1 MRGRVVS
8 IFGGSGFI
16 GRQLVRRLA
25 ERGATVRVATRN
37 PETAVHLRPMGHP
50 GQIVLARVDLEDDK
64 AIAGFL
70 QGSDDAVNLIAVLHE
85 ARSGDFERLHARLPG
100 RIGAAAA
107 AVGVRRLAHVSA
119 LGADAGS
126 PSAYARTKAAGEV
139 ALRAS
144 FPAAVIL
151 RPSIVFGPGDGFFE
165 RFAKLSLLAPAL
177 PLIGGGRTRF
187 QPVHVGDV
195 AAALVAVLERAE
207 VAGRTFELAGPKIY
221 SFADLLRYLL
231 HVLGRRRLLVPV
243 PFGLAALQAR
253 VLELLPAP
261 LLTRD
266 QVELLKRD
274 NIASPGTA
282 GLADLG
288 IAATPLEAVV
298 PAYVRLFARFPGRLV
313 A

>member
-16 GRQLVRRLA
+16 GRHLVRRLA

-37 PETAVHLRPMGHP
+37 PETAVHLRPMGDP
-50 GQIVLARVDLEDDK
+50 GQIVLARVNLDDD
-64 AIAGFL
+64 AAVAGFL
-70 QGSDDAVNLIAVLHE
+70 EGSDDAVNLVAVLHE
-85 ARSGDFERLHARLPG
+85 GRTGDFERLHARLPG

-107 AVGVRRLAHVSA
+107 AAAVRRLAHVSA

-126 PSAYARTKAAGEV
+126 PSAYARSKAAGEV

-165 RFAKLSLLAPAL
+165 RFAKLSQLSPVL

-195 AAALVAVLERAE
+195 ATAIVAVLERPDA
-207 VAGRTFELAGPKIY
+207 AGRTFELAGPTVY

-231 HVLGRRRLLVPV
+231 HVLGRRRLLILV
-243 PFGLAALQAR
+243 PFGLASMQAR

-266 QVELLKRD
+266 QVLLLERD
-274 NIASPGTA
+274 NVASPGAA
-282 GLADLG
+282 GLRDLG

-298 PAYVRLFARFPGRLV
+298 PAYVRAFARFPSRLTT
-313 A
+313 